1 MRSAEELT
9 NSFTAENLAEGIE
22 EKDLNT
28 IGSKIVEL
36 VDEDIQSREEW
47 EEQHDEWMKLAA
59 QVMESKDFP
68 WPNASNI
75 KYPLLSTAALQFH
88 ARAYPALLNDG
99 NLVKT
104 QITGK
109 RTQDKIDRS
118 KRVEAHMSYQLLHE
132 MKDWQEGMDRLL
144 YILPIT
150 GLVYKKVYFD
160 PDTKRNV
167 SDVVLARDLIINYN
181 ATSFERATLTHRMY
195 KDANEMYELQKGGF
209 YRDIDLGEPGPKK
222 HEGVVDDIVGLQET
236 DRTEDAVYEI
246 YECHTFYDLDG
257 DGYKEPVI
265 ITVDSESEK
274 VLRISLR
281 SEPDAEEV
289 KEDGTIIRISPTEY
303 FVAYKFLPNPDS
315 AIYALGF
322 GSLLGPINKGVNTT
336 LNQLIDAGTLSNLQG
351 GFLAKGVRVRGG
363 KLRFSPG
370 EWKTVQTTGEDLRKG
385 VFPMPT
391 REPSA
396 VLFNLL
402 GMLVEA
408 GERLSSVKDIMVGEN
423 PGQNQPYATTAAVL
437 EQGMKVFVGIYKR
450 IYRALGQEFKML
462 YRLNGIYLN
471 ELDYFDLVDYD
482 PAVEEALGG
491 TMGQVKIGLPDYRT
505 KGLDIIPAADP
516 NILTQA
522 QAIMRAN
529 SLLQKVAAGLPL
541 NITEVT
547 RAVLEAEEHENIE
560 ALMTQTPPPPNPEY
574 ELEVA
579 KQQHKQQMDMIEVRL
594 RAAEIE
600 AANMKDISQAIKN
613 LASAENLENK
623 TEIATADQV
632 MKELMG
638 KQDSVQKELSAI
650 QQIAQMQLTGG
661 SQQAPEQAPQGAPQL
676 PPQEGELPV

>member
-1 MRSAEELT
+1 
-9 NSFTAENLAEGIE
+9 
-22 EKDLNT
+22 
-28 IGSKIVEL
+28 
-36 VDEDIQSREEW
+36 
-47 EEQHDEWMKLAA
+47 
-59 QVMESKDFP
+59 
-68 WPNASNI
+68 
-75 KYPLLSTAALQFH
+75 
-88 ARAYPALLNDG
+88 
-99 NLVKT
+99 
-104 QITGK
+104 
-109 RTQDKIDRS
+109 
-118 KRVEAHMSYQLLHE
+118 
-132 MKDWQEGMDRLL
+132 
-144 YILPIT
+144 
-150 GLVYKKVYFD
+150 
-160 PDTKRNV
+160 
-167 SDVVLARDLIINYN
+167 
-181 ATSFERATLTHRMY
+181 
-195 KDANEMYELQKGGF
+195 
-209 YRDIDLGEPGPKK
+209 
-222 HEGVVDDIVGLQET
+222 
-236 DRTEDAVYEI
+236 
-246 YECHTFYDLDG
+246 
-257 DGYKEPVI
+257 
-265 ITVDSESEK
+265 
-274 VLRISLR
+274 
-281 SEPDAEEV
+281 
-289 KEDGTIIRISPTEY
+289 
-303 FVAYKFLPNPDS
+303 
-315 AIYALGF
+315 
-322 GSLLGPINKGVNTT
+322 
-336 LNQLIDAGTLSNLQG
+336 
-351 GFLAKGVRVRGG
+351 
-363 KLRFSPG
+363 
-370 EWKTVQTTGEDLRKG
+370 
-385 VFPMPT
+385 MPT

-482 PAVEEALGG
+482 PAVEEELGG

-529 SLLQKVAAGLPL
+529 SLLQKVAAGMPL

-579 KQQHKQQMDMIEVRL
+579 KQHHKQQMDMIEVRL

-632 MKELMG
+632 MKELMS
-638 KQDSVQKELSAI
+638 KQDSVQKELEAI

-661 SQQAPEQAPQGAPQL
+661 GQQAPEQAPQGAPQL